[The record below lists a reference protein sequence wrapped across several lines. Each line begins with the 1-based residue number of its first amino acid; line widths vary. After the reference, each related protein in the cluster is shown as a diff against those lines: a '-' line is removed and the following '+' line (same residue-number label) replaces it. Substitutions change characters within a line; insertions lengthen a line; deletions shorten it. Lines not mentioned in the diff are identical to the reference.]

1 MSSTST
7 TPAEDAVRNIYAFF
21 RVVVRFA
28 PRRWSTEALFHF
40 EKREIAMPTAK
51 KEATIEELRD
61 RIAGSK
67 SLFFTNYA
75 GLTVEDITKLRTE
88 LRKSGDSYAVVK
100 NTLFSIAAG
109 DDVAKSLEAF
119 LTGPTGVVFAGEDP
133 VAPAKALKTFSDT
146 NKALEIKAAWI
157 DGKVVDAGQVGALAA
172 LPPKIELLARLVGSL
187 KSPLF
192 GLVYV
197 LSGNQSGLVRAL
209 NAIREQKAAAET
221 AA

>member
-1 MSSTST
+1 
-7 TPAEDAVRNIYAFF
+7 
-21 RVVVRFA
+21 
-28 PRRWSTEALFHF
+28 
-40 EKREIAMPTAK
+40 MPTAK
-51 KEATIEELRD
+51 KEATIEELRA

-67 SLFFTNYA
+67 NLFFTNYS
-75 GLTVEDITKLRTE
+75 GLTVEEITKLRTE
-88 LRKSGDSYAVVK
+88 LRKSGDTYAVIK

-109 DDVAKSLEAF
+109 EEIAKSLEAF
-119 LTGPTGVVFAGEDP
+119 LAGPTGVVFAGEDP
-133 VAPAKALKTFSDT
+133 VAPAKALKTFSDST
-146 NKALEIKAAWI
+146 KPLEVKAAWI
-157 DGKVVDAGQVGALAA
+157 DGKVVDAAQVGALAA

-187 KSPLF
+187 KSPLY